1 MQIQITGKHI
11 ETGDALRAHVET
23 QVEAGISKYFER
35 GAEVHI
41 TFSKQGHSFRT
52 DCTVHLDSGL
62 RVQASAD
69 EGDVYVCFEQ
79 ALQKVEKQ
87 LRRYKRRLKNHHAK
101 TALKEIEQDFEQ
113 GNAAAQMLARTLAA
127 EPQDEE
133 LPEEYQAVTIAEQL
147 IDIPRL
153 SVSEAVMRMEL
164 ADADF
169 LIFRTPKSDAR
180 PDEGINIV
188 HRRDDGHI
196 GWLDT
201 SQDKF

>member
-35 GAEVHI
+35 GAEVHV

-69 EGDVYVCFEQ
+69 EGDVYACFEQ

-101 TALKEIEQDFEQ
+101 TALKEMEQDFEQGLEQ

-127 EPQDEE
+127 EPDDEE

-147 IDIPRL
+147 VDIPRL

-169 LIFRTPKSDAR
+169 LIFRAISHD
-180 PDEGINIV
+180 GINIV

-201 SQDKF
+201 AKDEA